1 MGRRLKGVVKPLYVM
16 LCYVQ
21 VISMY
26 MGITVNLCEAWEP
39 YKAAKTALN
48 NTLLPG
54 NIQQLVSY

>member
-1 MGRRLKGVVKPLYVM
+1 MVKPLYVM